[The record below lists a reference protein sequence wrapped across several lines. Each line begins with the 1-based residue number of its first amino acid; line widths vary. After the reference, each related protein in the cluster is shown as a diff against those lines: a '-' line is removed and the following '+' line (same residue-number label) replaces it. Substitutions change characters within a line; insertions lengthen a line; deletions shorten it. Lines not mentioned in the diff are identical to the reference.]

1 MFTHDPEDRG
11 PHFDNRDKDSVSLTS
26 IGSHYEMLVS
36 GGRENMERLA
46 RIIDKLKGEE
56 LKKVQA
62 GGPTGPALRPEAVGM
77 LDGLANLNKAHAHN
91 VEITMLM
98 IEQLES
104 LI

>member
-11 PHFDNRDKDSVSLTS
+11 PHFDNRDRDSVSLTS
-26 IGSHYEMLVS
+26 IGSQYELLVS

-46 RIIDKLKGEE
+46 RILDKLKGEE
-56 LKKVQA
+56 LKKA
-62 GGPTGPALRPEAVGM
+62 HPGGPAVTAVRTEVPGM
-77 LDGLANLNKAHAHN
+77 LDGLANLNKQHAHN